1 MRIPGIAEKNKRVV
15 ILEIKMPI
23 PKATKQDNNDFKVN
37 IDNHRSSFSN
47 SDGISY
53 VKVTPKIT
61 S

>member
-37 IDNHRSSFSN
+37 IDNHRSSFQTRMESHM
-47 SDGISY
+47 
-53 VKVTPKIT
+53 
-61 S
+61 